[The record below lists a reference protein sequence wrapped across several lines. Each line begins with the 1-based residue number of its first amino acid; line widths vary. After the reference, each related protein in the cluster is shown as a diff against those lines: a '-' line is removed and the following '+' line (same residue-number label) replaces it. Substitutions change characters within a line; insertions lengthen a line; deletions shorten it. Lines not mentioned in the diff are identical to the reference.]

1 MTADKS
7 QMTGGA
13 VRQTRSVW
21 HCPQRRHQEESRKT
35 ERLGV
40 DQARHLAGVGTSGD
54 RQMGPGEQTLHGM
67 FRGQRRP
74 RALAVLA
81 PAHVL
86 ALSCRRLPPAFRMAP
101 WKGCAVTTGRGRV
114 NVLFSGGGGTGCGRS
129 LSCSLNIFSPLQFSQ
144 HTPIRV
150 VITSKQKQKQKQAL
164 VRR

>member
-1 MTADKS
+1 MAILDPTSRFQEAGEVTADKS

-21 HCPQRRHQEESRKT
+21 HCPQRRHQEESRKM

-74 RALAVLA
+74 RALAVPA

-86 ALSCRRLPPAFRMAP
+86 ALSCRRLPPAFRMAW
-101 WKGCAVTTGRGRV
+101 WKGCAVTTERGRV
-114 NVLFSGGGGTGCGRS
+114 NVLFSGGRGY
-129 LSCSLNIFSPLQFSQ
+129 
-144 HTPIRV
+144 RV
-150 VITSKQKQKQKQAL
+150 WAFTLLFFKHFQSFAVFTTHPH
-164 VRR
+164 